1 MYGENS
7 GAIRGQ
13 LSALLRQHRIQQR
26 IGGPGIH
33 TVPVTTTAAEREEIG
48 RLIQR
53 YRFGLL
59 TWCRQALDSAG
70 ASNARVRV
78 GGTAPEVE
86 LRRRLLRTMHAVRAG
101 APSMD
106 DLTIPHEFSTR

>member
-7 GAIRGQ
+7 GAIRAE

-33 TVPVTTTAAEREEIG
+33 TVPVTTTVAEREEIG

-59 TWCRQALDSAG
+59 TWCRQALHSAG
-70 ASNARVRV
+70 ASHASARVA
-78 GGTAPEVE
+78 GDAPEVE
-86 LRRRLLRTMHAVRAG
+86 LRRRLLRTMNAVTAG
-101 APSMD
+101 APSME
-106 DLTIPHEFSTR
+106 DLITPHEF